1 MRDRERESGRRSSA
15 RPSSPPRTF
24 LSAAEARVHARLID
38 LLLLNA
44 VGGAVPRPVT
54 FPSAFETPACARFD
68 GISSVGSVGSD
79 GAVIDWG
86 LPKRELAV
94 LRPMTSF
101 PAAQTRISIG
111 VRTTTSPT
119 SPTSPATTTTSPTT
133 GTSATL
139 ACQVPILATL
149 ETLRIPPRVRAPTLH
164 QTLPPILRPPDP
176 TLTHRLDQRI
186 TPLQPRHPDLGRHH
200 LRTHLRHRSDR
211 RPRRRPLGHRNSR
224 RDRHRPRLQRRRRRC
239 STGTMVLL
247 RRHRCL

>member
-1 MRDRERESGRRSSA
+1 M
-15 RPSSPPRTF
+15 
-24 LSAAEARVHARLID
+24 I
-38 LLLLNA
+38 
-44 VGGAVPRPVT
+44 

-68 GISSVGSVGSD
+68 GIGSVGSVGA
-79 GAVIDWG
+79 GAVIRWG

-101 PAAQTRISIG
+101 PAAQTRISIR
-111 VRTTTSPT
+111 VRTTTTTTTMTT
-119 SPTSPATTTTSPTT
+119 SPTTT

-139 ACQVPILATL
+139 ACQVPILAAL
-149 ETLRIPPRVRAPTLH
+149 ETLRIPPRIRAPTLH

-186 TPLQPRHPDLGRHH
+186 TPLQPRHPDLRRRHH
-200 LRTHLRHRSDR
+200 LRTLLRHRSNR

-247 RRHRCL
+247 RRHLEIGFENSTSTASRSLSARRQTTIPIHVPCGGQCVRARFLRLVGGALGP